1 MNGCEFYSIF
11 RCSRIATARFA
22 RHSAFKALGEAG
34 MQKIAAVE
42 RFENVGINCEF
53 GFVQR
58 ALGCE
63 AGGLLRWAFCPPA
76 SLLKLFERDFAG
88 LFLFEN
94 LMPDFDMVRDAAYDI
109 AFHTRMKSDSVG
121 WLHDEDTRRAI
132 HAEEVA
138 KVAHLLEKFRGRLQD
153 PDVVFVVKDNQ
164 GVPQDLRIEL
174 AQAFG
179 ARSAGRLLVVDTTP
193 DPALVGTVIEHGDYV
208 EGLIDRFAPYPES
221 DKFSP
226 AWLEILAAFERH
238 CPPALLAEK
247 SHA

>member
-1 MNGCEFYSIF
+1 MHT
-11 RCSRIATARFA
+11 IA
-22 RHSAFKALGEAG
+22 E
-34 MQKIAAVE
+34 IE

-76 SLLKLFERDFAG
+76 SLLKLFEQDFAD

-109 AFHTRMKSDSVG
+109 AFHTRMKSDSGG

-132 HAEEVA
+132 HAEEAA
-138 KVAHLLEKFRGRLQD
+138 KVAHLLDKFRERLQD
-153 PDVVFVVKDNQ
+153 PAAVFVVKDNQ
-164 GVPQDLRIEL
+164 GVPDELRRKL
-174 AQAFG
+174 AEAFG
-179 ARSAGRLLVVDTTP
+179 THSAGRLLVVDTTP
-193 DPALVGTVIEHGDYV
+193 DPALVGTVIDRGDHV

-226 AWLEILAAFERH
+226 AWLEILAAFEH
-238 CPPALLAEK
+238 QCPPSSLAEK
-247 SHA
+247 PYA